1 MRKDILDIG
10 DLRVT
15 DRLKII
21 FMSIAMDQLD
31 LKIVLMIRLSARTSA
46 MRKIILTS
54 VDTALLL
61 C

>member
-10 DLRVT
+10 DPRVT